1 MAKKTLELVRTTNST
16 WADPPRNLDKP
27 GRSLWDR
34 IMSDYQIEDSGGLE
48 MLGQACAALDR
59 AEECHALVAR
69 DGLVFKVKG
78 GGLRENPAAKIEL
91 ANRAFVVRTLSRLG
105 LEFEA
110 IKTIGRPAHGIGWS
124 GEK

>member
-16 WADPPRNLDKP
+16 LADPPRNLGQP

-59 AEECHALVAR
+59 AEECHALVASE
-69 DGLVFKVKG
+69 GILIKVK

-91 ANRAFVVRTLSRLG
+91 ANRAFVVRTLGRLG
-105 LEFEA
+105 LEVEA

-124 GEK
+124 GDK